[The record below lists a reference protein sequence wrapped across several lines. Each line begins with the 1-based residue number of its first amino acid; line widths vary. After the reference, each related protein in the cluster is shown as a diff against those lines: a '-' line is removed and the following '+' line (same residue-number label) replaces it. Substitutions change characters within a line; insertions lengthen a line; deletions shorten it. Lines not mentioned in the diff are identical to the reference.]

1 MIASIVRRVIWSAIL
16 TAALVTVASC
26 AMYVTAAPKF
36 VSLVAEPFSLLLMPG
51 LVAAVILSGPHDFI
65 PTDVVYLASIFYFA
79 FFYWALPR
87 LVKAVKFQP
96 PGSR

>member
-65 PTDVVYLASIFYFA
+65 PTDVVYLAAIFYFV

>member
-1 MIASIVRRVIWSAIL
+1 MIASMLRRAMWSAIL

-51 LVAAVILSGPHDFI
+51 LLAAVLLSGPHDFN
-65 PTDVVYLASIFYFA
+65 PTDVVYLAAIFYFV

-87 LVKAVKFQP
+87 VVKAVQFVP